1 MSETKIISPC
11 LTVCKTDP
19 ISGYCYGCGRTDE
32 DKKIWSNP
40 ETTNIWKIENLNT
53 IRNRLSGWQQI
64 AFDESYK
71 NKKNTGISL
80 IKKKLEEFKKK

>member
-11 LTVCKTDP
+11 LTVCNTDP